1 MRFIALIKVDSVYVY
16 SDTYYKLPEE
26 PNLIRLKKKKK
37 KGEKLSNKTTQ
48 DVIKKKCLKQ
58 AN

>member
-26 PNLIRLKKKKK
+26 PNLIRLKKKRKK
-37 KGEKLSNKTTQ
+37 KERNYR
-48 DVIKKKCLKQ
+48 IKQHKMLLKR
-58 AN
+58 NV

>member
-37 KGEKLSNKTTQ
+37 KRRET
-48 DVIKKKCLKQ
+48 IE
-58 AN
+58 